1 MKKLILLFVV
11 FIVGCAHKPPSA
23 TFYVGMT
30 EKEFIQQNNLI
41 LNEENIVKA
50 DKITGDFVKVYDQF
64 QRIDYRQMPLSS
76 KLPEKDKNRVLYEIF
91 EKSSS
96 YYFSFCNDT
105 LTAVYRG
112 RWNSVWE
119 KEIDYDKYATPPL

>member
-1 MKKLILLFVV
+1 MKKLILLSVM
-11 FIVGCAHKPPSA
+11 FIIGCAHKPPSA

-50 DKITGDFVKVYDQF
+50 DKITGDFVKLYDQF
-64 QRIDYRQMPLSS
+64 QRYDYSQMPLLSELS
-76 KLPEKDKNRVLYEIF
+76 EKDKNRVMYEIF

-96 YYFSFCNDT
+96 YFFNFNNDT
-105 LTAVYRG
+105 LIAVYRG
-112 RWNSVWE
+112 KWNSVWE
-119 KEIDYDKYATPPL
+119 KEIDYSKYASPPK